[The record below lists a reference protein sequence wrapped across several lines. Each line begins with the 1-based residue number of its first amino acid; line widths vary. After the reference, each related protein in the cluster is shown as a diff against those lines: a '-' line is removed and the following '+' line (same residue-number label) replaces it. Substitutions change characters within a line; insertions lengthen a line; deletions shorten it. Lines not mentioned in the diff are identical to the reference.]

1 MFYYIN
7 EWLKWFS
14 SYENGIKKDEG
25 IPEILL
31 EESKQDPIPEIP
43 FEEPLPTQRIEETK
57 QDPIPEIIPFEEPL
71 PTKRIYKTG
80 WKYK

>member
-1 MFYYIN
+1 MFYYIY

-14 SYENGIKKDEG
+14 SYENGIKKDE
-25 IPEILL
+25 E
-31 EESKQDPIPEIP
+31 PIPEIP

-57 QDPIPEIIPFEEPL
+57 QEPTPEIIPFEEPL
-71 PTKRIYKTG
+71 PTKQIRKTG